1 MLTRTR
7 TGLGVLALLFRW
19 ARWPDAGA
27 MQQCPRV
34 WNRFL
39 RTRRRKG
46 KVVTE
51 DDWQRF
57 LADTVT
63 PRFPAGLTVFDA
75 RGQWLP
81 PSGELQ
87 REPVKVVIGA
97 LSSDPAE
104 GIKLAD
110 EISAAFASGSGRTRF
125 SAWPPRPAPGCIPEE
140 SAMRRPLVVHQ
151 PVPRL
156 SDTAARAMPVN

>member
-7 TGLGVLALLFRW
+7 TGLGVLALLFPL
-19 ARWPDAGA
+19 AGPAGA
-27 MQQCPRV
+27 MQQCPKGLEPVTEFRM
-34 WNRFL
+34 FFGL
-39 RTRRRKG
+39 ADGKG

-97 LSSDPAE
+97 LSADPAE
-104 GIKLAD
+104 GIRLAD
-110 EISAAFASGSGRTRF
+110 EISAAFAKRF
-125 SAWPPRPAPGCIPEE
+125 RQDPVFRMAAPTCAGLHP
-140 SAMRRPLVVHQ
+140 
-151 PVPRL
+151 
-156 SDTAARAMPVN
+156 